1 MTEESAP
8 GADDVLWVT
17 GCGMLAVVALAS
29 ATFGTF
35 LDIFLV
41 ARAQNHCLGDLGTGE
56 RFAGFIWATGRLV
69 VFPVVAAGSALAS
82 APIGLIARLPWL
94 ARYGWPKA
102 VLATVAVLA
111 AAAGPT
117 AMILYDVA
125 TEGAPGDCV
134 PPWWPS
140 WLPFQAGSGKI
151 VSVSVEGASWW

>member
-1 MTEESAP
+1 M
-8 GADDVLWVT
+8 LWVT
-17 GCGMLAVVALAS
+17 GCGMLVVVALAS

>member
-1 MTEESAP
+1 M
-8 GADDVLWVT
+8 LWVT

-41 ARAQNHCLGDLGTGE
+41 ARAQTHCLGDLSAGE
-56 RFAGFIWATGRLV
+56 RFTGFIWATGRLV

-82 APIGLIARLPWL
+82 APISLIARLPWL

-102 VLATVAVLA
+102 VLAAVAVLA

-117 AMILYDVA
+117 AVIIYDVA
-125 TEGAPGDCV
+125 TEGTPGDCV

-140 WLPFQAGSGKI
+140 WLPFQTGSDEI
-151 VSVSVEGASWW
+151 AAVSAEGASWW

>member
-1 MTEESAP
+1 MTEESAL

-41 ARAQNHCLGDLGTGE
+41 ARAQTHCLGDLSAGE

-82 APIGLIARLPWL
+82 APISLIARLPWL

-102 VLATVAVLA
+102 VLAAVAVLA

-117 AMILYDVA
+117 AVIIYDVA
-125 TEGAPGDCV
+125 TKGTPGDCV

-140 WLPFQAGSGKI
+140 WLPFQTGSDEI
-151 VSVSVEGASWW
+151 AAVSAEGASWW

>member
-1 MTEESAP
+1 MTEESAL

-41 ARAQNHCLGDLGTGE
+41 ARAQSHCLGDLSAGE
-56 RFAGFIWATGRLV
+56 KFAGFIWATGRLV
-69 VFPVVAAGSALAS
+69 VFPVIAAGSALAS
-82 APIGLIARLPWL
+82 APISLIARLPWL

-102 VLATVAVLA
+102 VLVIVAVLA

-117 AMILYDVA
+117 AMILYDVT
-125 TEGAPGDCV
+125 TEGTPGDCV

-140 WLPFQAGSGKI
+140 WLPLQTGSDEI
-151 VSVSVEGASWW
+151 VALSLEDASWW

>member
-1 MTEESAP
+1 MTEESAL

-41 ARAQNHCLGDLGTGE
+41 ARAQTHCLGDLSAGE
-56 RFAGFIWATGRLV
+56 RFTGFIWATGRLV

-82 APIGLIARLPWL
+82 APISLIARLPWL

-102 VLATVAVLA
+102 VLAAVAVLA

-117 AMILYDVA
+117 AVIIYDVA
-125 TEGAPGDCV
+125 TEGTPGDCV

-140 WLPFQAGSGKI
+140 WLPFQTGSDEI
-151 VSVSVEGASWW
+151 AAVSAEGASWW